1 MSKTTDCLPVY
12 PGRPALAALAATLL
26 AGPVAGVTD
35 AAAAPLLRCELTQA
49 GETQSRDF
57 PPVTDPYLVRAVD
70 INGHFRFK
78 AVVVGDDQRLDY
90 VKLYTYYEGRRQP
103 VLLHQ
108 ATYPAPAAGP
118 LTGTQRL
125 YSPRL
130 ERELQYR
137 CAVVEGGR

>member
-1 MSKTTDCLPVY
+1 MSKTTNRR
-12 PGRPALAALAATLL
+12 PGSAGRLALAVLL
-26 AGPVAGVTD
+26 AGLAGLAGG
-35 AAAAPLLRCELTQA
+35 AAASAQLRCEITQA

-57 PPVTDPYLVRAVD
+57 LPTADPYLVRAID

-78 AVVVGDDQRLDY
+78 AVVVGDGQRLDY

-108 ATYPAPAAGP
+108 ATYRAPAAGP

-130 ERELQYR
+130 ERELQYA
-137 CAVVEGGR
+137 CAVVEAGR